1 MRKML
6 ITAVII
12 FIAFC
17 TKAQLA
23 NTKWKGTLNVQN
35 GMDAVFNFHNDTLDV
50 SSAESGEG
58 LESMT
63 YNTTDSVL
71 TLIKL
76 YGQSQC
82 DTTAGKYKYA
92 IENNELALS
101 LISDECADR
110 SQAIGT
116 MKLEKVD

>member
-1 MRKML
+1 MRKIL
-6 ITAVII
+6 ITAAII
-12 FIAFC
+12 FIAFN
-17 TKAQLA
+17 TRAQLV
-23 NTKWKGTLNVQN
+23 NTKWKGTLNVEN
-35 GMDAVFNFHNDTLDV
+35 GLDAVFNFHNDTLVV
-50 SSAESGEG
+50 SSAESGED
-58 LESMT
+58 LETMS

-82 DTTAGKYKYA
+82 DTTSGKYKYA
-92 IENNELALS
+92 IENNELTLS
-101 LISDECADR
+101 LIADGCPDR

>member
-1 MRKML
+1 MRKIL
-6 ITAVII
+6 LTAAVI
-12 FIAFC
+12 FIAFS

-23 NTKWKGTLNVQN
+23 NTKWKGTLNVEN

-50 SSAESGEG
+50 SSAESGEDI
-58 LESMT
+58 ETMS

-92 IENNELALS
+92 IEDNELTLS
-101 LISDECADR
+101 LISDECPDR